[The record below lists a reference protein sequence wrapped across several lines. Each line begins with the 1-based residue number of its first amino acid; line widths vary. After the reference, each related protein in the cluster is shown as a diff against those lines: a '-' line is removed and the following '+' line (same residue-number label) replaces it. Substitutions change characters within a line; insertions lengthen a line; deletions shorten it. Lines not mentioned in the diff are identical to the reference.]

1 MTSALTAYVKIE
13 SLETNDLIEAFS
25 NFLQIDIAEGD
36 AAEDTLKS
44 YLSQLKQFLNWCDRH
59 SYHPASITRQQIKEY
74 RRWTIET
81 KKYKP
86 ATIALKLTVVRRFY
100 DAAIE
105 RGLLAINPAS
115 GIKPPREKKD
125 PAARISYLE
134 KNEVNQLFQALDRDP
149 NSLKSKRDRLLIG
162 IMILEGTRTVELYR
176 ANIADIVRQ
185 GDKIGIRVEGKR
197 SIRVVPLTPNLTE
210 DLNDY
215 LQARKASGE
224 KLRAE
229 NPLFIAIGN
238 RAGGKRLSRRGIRQ
252 IVDRYLQAT
261 NLKYLQGR
269 TISAHSLRHTA
280 ATLALRE
287 GAQLR
292 QVQDLLGHS
301 DPRVTSIYTHIS
313 DRWENNPALAIW
325 ETLKD

>member
-1 MTSALTAYVKIE
+1 MTSNLAAYTQIGRI
-13 SLETNDLIEAFS
+13 ETNDLIEAFS
-25 NFLQIDIAEGD
+25 NFLQIDIAQGD

-44 YLSQLKQFLNWCDRH
+44 YLCQLKQFLNWCDRH
-59 SYHPASITRQQIKEY
+59 SYHPASITRQQVKEY

-86 ATIALKLTVVRRFY
+86 ATISLKLTAVRRFY

-105 RGLLAINPAS
+105 RGLLTINPAN

-134 KNEVNQLFQALDRDP
+134 KNEVNRLLESIDLDP
-149 NSLKSKRDRLLIG
+149 NSFKSKRDKLLIG
-162 IMILEGTRTVELYR
+162 IMVLEGTRTVEMYR
-176 ANIADIVRQ
+176 SNIADIIQQ
-185 GDKIGIRVEGKR
+185 GEKIGIRVEGKR
-197 SIRVVPLTPNLTE
+197 SIRVVPLTPNLAE
-210 DLNDY
+210 DLNNY

-224 KLRAE
+224 KLRGE
-229 NPLFIAIGN
+229 SPLFIAIGN

-252 IVDRYLQAT
+252 IVDRYLEAT

-269 TISAHSLRHTA
+269 IISAHSLRHTA

-313 DRWENNPALAIW
+313 DRWEHNPALLIW